1 MIKLSP
7 EQASR
12 LEDETVRDEDEGYFV
27 AGVEMWHQLHCLVCL
42 DPFFLSFFLFWLLI
56 PDTGAIEHA
65 AQTYMGRKARSSMD
79 ETQ

>member
-12 LEDETVRDEDEGYFV
+12 LKDETVWDEEEGYFV

-42 DPFFLSFFLFWLLI
+42 DPLFL
-56 PDTGAIEHA
+56 THH
-65 AQTYMGRKARSSMD
+65 
-79 ETQ
+79 